1 MEGSTFLISRVLLD
15 KILLI
20 KVHIDS
26 QVARFTSVHGNQI
39 SRSAPEKAAKS
50 GLMAHY
56 TKANGS
62 MEKQTVSDA

>member
-1 MEGSTFLISRVLLD
+1 MEGSTFLTSRVLLD
-15 KILLI
+15 KILLL

-26 QVARFTSVHGNQI
+26 QVARFTSALGNQI

-62 MEKQTVSDA
+62 MGKLMASDA